1 MKLYPVMINIEG
13 KKAVV
18 IGGGSVAFRKVK
30 DLLECGAAVTII
42 APEIHDEIAHL
53 ADSQSGKINIIKR
66 EYRAGDCEG
75 ALIVFSATDDENVNR
90 HVYSEASD
98 KNILINAVDD
108 PPNCSFFMPS
118 WFSRNGLIVAVST
131 SGISP
136 SLSARIR
143 RDLERS
149 IPESVDDSLA
159 ALQQARKII
168 REDSDFTDLSSEQ
181 RGTMLK
187 QIVQDDN
194 LLGDLV
200 YSYKND
206 TVKKLLLKLKTVL
219 T

>member
-18 IGGGSVAFRKVK
+18 IGGGSVALRKAK
-30 DLLECGAAVTII
+30 DLLECGARVTII

-53 ADSQSGKINIIKR
+53 ADSHAGRIDVVKR
-66 EYRAGDCEG
+66 KYSSGDCEG
-75 ALIVFSATDDENVNR
+75 ALIVFSATDDETVNNA
-90 HVYSEASD
+90 VYAEASSR
-98 KNILINAVDD
+98 NILINAVDD

-136 SLSARIR
+136 SMSARIR

-149 IPESVDDSLA
+149 IPASVDESLD
-159 ALQQARKII
+159 ALKQARHII
-168 REDSDFTDLSSEQ
+168 QEDNDFSDLSSEK
-181 RGTMLK
+181 RGIILK
-187 QIVQDDN
+187 QIVQDEN

-200 YSYKND
+200 NSFKND
-206 TVKKLLLKLKTVL
+206 TVKNFLLKLKTVL
-219 T
+219 S